1 MSSCSTLTSL
11 DISEEATQIT
21 LGKTGKRVV
30 RADGRVIPFR
40 DNSFDAVVSFE
51 VFEHI
56 ENVEVYLAEVFRV
69 LDEGGAFI
77 VSTPNVETY
86 PMAGLNPYHIKEYT
100 ISEVKELLT
109 DVGLT
114 YKTFYA
120 QTPNN
125 KLVEKLQNSSLLQI
139 IMKMKRK
146 VGIHGD
152 ILPSFFQKK
161 MHTAI
166 AGGKLEKFNPNDF
179 TYEENQ
185 YEGAELV
192 YIATKGL
199 QTR

>member
-11 DISEEATQIT
+11 DISTEATQIT

-30 RADGRVIPFR
+30 QADGRMIPFR

-56 ENVEVYLAEVFRV
+56 ENVEEYLSEVFRV
-69 LDEGGAFI
+69 LDDGGAFI

-86 PMAGLNPYHIKEYT
+86 PMAGLNPWHVREYT

-109 DVGLT
+109 NAGLT

-120 QTPNN
+120 QIPNN
-125 KLVEKLQNSSLLQI
+125 QAVKKLQNSKLLQL

-152 ILPSFFQKK
+152 LLPSFFQKK
-161 MHTAI
+161 MHNAI
-166 AGGKLEKFNPNDF
+166 AGGKFEEFNPNDF
-179 TYEENQ
+179 TYEENR
-185 YEGAELV
+185 YDEAELV
-192 YIATKGL
+192 YIATKG
-199 QTR
+199 